1 MVVDD
6 ETVRRYWPNS
16 DPVGKRITFDDATK
30 PPVKWIEVVGV
41 VAHTAHEGLDAE
53 RRTQMYF
60 SRAQFPSRNMY
71 IAARTT
77 RDPMSLTPD
86 LRRALASVDRDVPL
100 YQVKTMEELMETAV
114 GQRRLAMVLLAA
126 FAGTA
131 LLLAALGI
139 FGVISYHVTRRTQ
152 ELGLRMA
159 LGADRRSVLQM
170 IAWSG
175 LRLVAIG
182 LAIGLAL
189 AIAGGRLIESQLFG
203 ITTTDPSTYAGVAL
217 VLAAVAIVAI
227 LVPAMRA
234 TRVDPMEALRY
245 E

>member
-1 MVVDD
+1 MC
-6 ETVRRYWPNS
+6 
-16 DPVGKRITFDDATK
+16 
-30 PPVKWIEVVGV
+30 
-41 VAHTAHEGLDAE
+41 
-53 RRTQMYF
+53 
-60 SRAQFPSRNMY
+60 
-71 IAARTT
+71 
-77 RDPMSLTPD
+77 
-86 LRRALASVDRDVPL
+86 
-100 YQVKTMEELMETAV
+100 
-114 GQRRLAMVLLAA
+114 LLAA

-139 FGVISYHVTRRTQ
+139 FGVISYDVTRRTQ

-159 LGADRRSVLQM
+159 LGADRRRVLQM

-175 LRLVAIG
+175 FRLVAVG

-203 ITTTDPSTYAGVAL
+203 ITTNDPSTYAGVAL